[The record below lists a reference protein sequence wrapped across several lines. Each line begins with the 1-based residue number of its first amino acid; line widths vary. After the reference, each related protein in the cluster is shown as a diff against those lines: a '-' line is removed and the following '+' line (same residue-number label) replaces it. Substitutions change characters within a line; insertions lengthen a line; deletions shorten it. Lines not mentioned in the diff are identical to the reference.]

1 LGEGPTKLIISA
13 GLTPAVGTDADF
25 DAWYKEE
32 HYRTLAECPG
42 YVRTRRFK
50 LKTALRSEP
59 NPTTYLALHEFDC
72 ETLPE
77 SELAK
82 SGSTPWAEKV
92 MGGLVG
98 QEVGVYKLIG
108 AWGDVKA
115 RF

>member
-1 LGEGPTKLIISA
+1 LGKGPTNLIISA
-13 GLTPAVGTDADF
+13 GLTPAVGTDANF

-32 HYRTLAECPG
+32 HYLTLAECPG
-42 YVRTRRFK
+42 YVRTRKFK

-92 MGGLVG
+92 TGGRTGGWRL
-98 QEVGVYKLIG
+98 Q
-108 AWGDVKA
+108 ADWGLG
-115 RF
+115 RC